1 MSRWASERIHRA
13 AVAKMFAERGID
25 IDSDGMPEVL
35 GALIAEAEAGGMTSP
50 ELAPPVA
57 A

>member
-1 MSRWASERIHRA
+1 
-13 AVAKMFAERGID
+13 MFAERGID